1 MVVKQLNDERV
12 FGNKDYETSRNHA
25 FVSFRK
31 EMWLQVLP
39 SNFCWVID
47 ILISEHLD
55 SLLGSQ
61 QIILLLYPLMTK
73 LFGKIIT
80 LKR

>member
-1 MVVKQLNDERV
+1 MTKECLVIKTIRPHEITL
-12 FGNKDYETSRNHA
+12 F
-25 FVSFRK
+25 FSFRK
-31 EMWLQVLP
+31 GMCLQVLP
-39 SNFCWVID
+39 SKFCLVID